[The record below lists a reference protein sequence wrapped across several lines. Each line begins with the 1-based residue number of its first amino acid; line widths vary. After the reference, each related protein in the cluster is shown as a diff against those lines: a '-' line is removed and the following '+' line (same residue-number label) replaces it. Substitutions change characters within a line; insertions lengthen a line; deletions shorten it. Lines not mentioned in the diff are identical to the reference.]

1 MTWGALFRRLWFLL
15 RAEWYHRTRRL
26 RVIRRAKRI
35 RKLRLQCE
43 SIARLARLGTPLAER
58 FAAAQVGELVEVT
71 DQEYRTIL
79 ELQKAFYDRHGPL
92 LTGARRS
99 ARAGAEMVRQGLQDP
114 RVTELA
120 TYKEWK
126 YVPVME
132 SWILEDTRLKLSPMS
147 AYPNRFRAWPS
158 NAVFLL
164 KSIYSPCIA

>member
-1 MTWGALFRRLWFLL
+1 VERSVTWGALFRRLWFLL

-58 FAAAQVGELVEVT
+58 FAAAQVGEMVEVT
-71 DQEYRTIL
+71 DQEYRSIFNGL
-79 ELQKAFYDRHGPL
+79 L
-92 LTGARRS
+92 LTLPHARRS
-99 ARAGAEMVRQGLQDP
+99 ARATTEMVRHEACKSSGLVPDP
-114 RVTELA
+114 A

-132 SWILEDTRLKLSPMS
+132 SWILEDTREVVSDLR
-147 AYPNRFRAWPS
+147 AYPNRFTRVGP
-158 NAVFLL
+158 
-164 KSIYSPCIA
+164 PM